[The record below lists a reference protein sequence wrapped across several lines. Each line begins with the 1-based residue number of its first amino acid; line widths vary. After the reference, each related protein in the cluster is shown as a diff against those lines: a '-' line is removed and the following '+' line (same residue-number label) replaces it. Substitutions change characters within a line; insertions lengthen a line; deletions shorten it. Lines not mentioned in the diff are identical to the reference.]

1 MDDDRA
7 ALSFLQ
13 LPLPRTFDLRLV
25 SIPAGGARPF
35 VAEDWDDALV
45 VVEEGSVELECVR
58 GGRRAFA
65 TGAVMFLTGLPLRTI
80 HNPGT
85 EPALLAA
92 VSRNPHKEKTT

>member
-1 MDDDRA
+1 MDHEEA

-25 SIPAGGARPF
+25 TIPAGCAKPF
-35 VAEDWDDALV
+35 VPEDWDDSLV
-45 VVEEGSVELECVR
+45 VVERGRVELECVR
-58 GGRRAFA
+58 GGRRAFP

-80 HNPGT
+80 HNPGS

>member
-1 MDDDRA
+1 MDLDEST
-7 ALSFLQ
+7 LSFLQ

-35 VAEDWDDALV
+35 VAADWDDSLV
-45 VVEEGSVELECVR
+45 VVEQGPVELECVR

-80 HNPGT
+80 HNPGPA
-85 EPALLAA
+85 PALLAA
-92 VSRNPHKEKTT
+92 VSRNPKKEKTT